1 VGSISSTGQHDAIE
15 PSPVATVE
23 SVSLLGAAVNSGR
36 GRKVEYLL
44 CPSQVPGGLE
54 NGQN

>member
-1 VGSISSTGQHDAIE
+1 VGSISPTGQHDAIE

-36 GRKVEYLL
+36 GRKMEYLL